1 MHTIR
6 AWLTTLM
13 AVALVAVIVVGCG
26 SATAPTPLASS
37 PTRSPT
43 AAVLPSVIPD
53 GIYAGENYKLKLQAG
68 RYTLL
73 TEFDQE
79 WTSGSFTVNG
89 NRITF
94 TEEDTNPECRPEDS
108 PYSYAWSFDG
118 KVLTFASPEDKCLGR
133 AMFMVENQWLYKGET
148 G

>member
-1 MHTIR
+1 MTINTFGGLPKR
-6 AWLTTLM
+6 KYKCQGIGAY
-13 AVALVAVIVVGCG
+13 
-26 SATAPTPLASS
+26 PLR
-37 PTRSPT
+37 T
-43 AAVLPSVIPD
+43 I
-53 GIYAGENYKLKLQAG
+53 K
-68 RYTLL
+68 
-73 TEFDQE
+73 

-108 PYSYAWSFDG
+108 PYSYTWSFDG